1 MMFDIPLKQINGEA
15 TTLSE
20 LGGTCWLIVNVASEC
35 GLTKQYTG
43 LQELNDRYNEYGLE
57 ICGFP
62 CNQFGMQ
69 EPGNNEEIS
78 QFCTTEY
85 GVTFNLMDKCEVNG
99 ENRHSL
105 YEILIGDGEDISWNF
120 EKFLVTSNGV
130 VKRFPPKVEPN
141 DPALIKAIEDET
153 SRTN

>member
-1 MMFDIPLKQINGEA
+1 
-15 TTLSE
+15 
-20 LGGTCWLIVNVASEC
+20 
-35 GLTKQYTG
+35 
-43 LQELNDRYNEYGLE
+43 
-57 ICGFP
+57 
-62 CNQFGMQ
+62 
-69 EPGNNEEIS
+69 
-78 QFCTTEY
+78 
-85 GVTFNLMDKCEVNG
+85 MDKCEVNG